1 MYHRAKNIILIFT
14 WLLIAV
20 EFSQDY
26 IFLCLI
32 ISLFFIFSRL
42 GLTEES
48 TNDYLNQ
55 NWRPVSEALKP
66 IISKTIEDI
75 LLDMM
80 QKIFHQIPGDFFV
93 TDLPTPDQLNS
104 SWFKHLVT

>member
-1 MYHRAKNIILIFT
+1 MFFT
-14 WLLIAV
+14 LCIA
-20 EFSQDY
+20 
-26 IFLCLI
+26 
-32 ISLFFIFSRL
+32 
-42 GLTEES
+42 EES

-80 QKIFHQIPGDFFV
+80 QKIFHQIPGNFFIS
-93 TDLPTPDQLNS
+93 DLPTPDQLAAN
-104 SWFKHLVT
+104 